1 MAVDKKKVSK
11 IVIGALTGFS
21 GAMVAS
27 ALIAYDTIFKR
38 YDRPD
43 YNLYPGMYNINR
55 FNGTLYRE
63 EVYFPSNGVKLK
75 GYYYPALNPKGLIVI
90 AHGLHAGGDDYLP
103 MVEYLVKNNYNV
115 FNYNVQGTYESEGED
130 CVGMCQSLID
140 LESALTFLENT
151 PPYSYMPI
159 CLIGHS
165 WGGYAVSSVLS
176 IKKNIKACACI
187 APMNS
192 GADMMVEK
200 GEQYVGKLATMP
212 APVFNLYQKHLF
224 NGYTKFN
231 GVKGINSTN
240 VPIIIAQG
248 VTDKII
254 TYDGQSITAHKK
266 ELRTENVYY
275 YDGFG
280 PQGDHN
286 NIWHSVEAA
295 VYQDV
300 VKSKLKLLE
309 IEKGEKL
316 TYDEKA
322 EFYKTIDHNLYSQ
335 VNKELFDFIIKTFDK
350 ALYPALLTD

>member
-1 MAVDKKKVSK
+1 MADKKKITK
-11 IVIGALTGFS
+11 IILGTLTGIS
-21 GAMVAS
+21 GTMIAS

-38 YDRPD
+38 YERPD
-43 YNLYPGMYNINR
+43 YNLTPGMYNIDR
-55 FNGTLYRE
+55 FNGTLCRQE
-63 EVYFPSNGVKLK
+63 ITFPSKNVDLK
-75 GYYYPALNPKGLIVI
+75 GYFYPAKKPKGLVVI

-103 MVEYLVKNNYNV
+103 MVKYLVDNDYNV
-115 FNYNVQGTYESEGED
+115 FNYNVQGTYESDGDD

-140 LESALTFLENT
+140 LESALNYLQNT
-151 PPYSYMPI
+151 PPYCYMPI

-176 IKKNIKACACI
+176 LNKSIKACACI

-200 GEQYVGKLATMP
+200 GEQYVGKFASFP
-212 APVFNLYQKHLF
+212 SPIFKLYHKHLF
-224 NGYTKFN
+224 NGYTEYN
-231 GVKGINSTN
+231 GVKGINSCDIP
-240 VPIIIAQG
+240 VIIAQG

-266 ELRTENVYY
+266 ELRTDNVFY

-280 PQGDHN
+280 PHGDHN
-286 NIWHSVEAA
+286 NIWHSVEAS

-309 IEKGEKL
+309 IEKGDKL
-316 TYDEKA
+316 TYEEKVD
-322 EFYKTIDHNLYSQ
+322 FYKTVDHNLYSQ
-335 VNKELFDFIIKTFDK
+335 VNKELFDLIIKTFDK
-350 ALYPALLTD
+350 AIYPNLLK